1 MARIIALFSLLFL
14 TGCDLQPGRWTWR
27 HDDATYA
34 ERNRARD
41 IDECE
46 DYAVVA
52 KQDGKIHELRNARE
66 YGGWGSFEFEVCMN
80 QRGWRMEFSPATGI
94 EPCGSGT
101 PGYHGRQRSSS
112 P

>member
-1 MARIIALFSLLFL
+1 MARIIALFCLLFL

-46 DYAVVA
+46 DYAVVV
-52 KQDGKIHELRNARE
+52 KQDGKIREFRNARE
-66 YGGWGSFEFEVCMN
+66 YGGWGSFEFEFCMN
-80 QRGWRMEFSPATGI
+80 QRGWRMEFSGNGDRALR
-94 EPCGSGT
+94 SGT
-101 PGYHGRQRSSS
+101 PGYHGRQRASS